1 MRIAKVMWTAVS
13 WSLGLG
19 PLSLMA
25 HGLPSHA
32 SKWLIGT
39 HVERERGTLQQ
50 QGDGAAWRRPTAPQ
64 IE

>member
-1 MRIAKVMWTAVS
+1 MPVAKLMWTAVT
-13 WSLGLG
+13 WALGLG

-25 HGLPSHA
+25 HGLPSYA

-39 HVERERGTLQQ
+39 HVERERGTHQQ
-50 QGDGAAWRRPTAPQ
+50 QRDGATGQHPTARQ